1 MKITKTQLK
10 QIIKEEL
17 ETVINENFDYDYRV
31 FDKYFKRP
39 ERSVLKR
46 IEDDADRAFRQN
58 YMFSRANGFFNT
70 DKGNIVAGK
79 IGTGG
84 FIKVSY
90 RDERDPEATADDY
103 RTPSYYKIM
112 SALEDGGFESF
123 KEISVP
129 LSPTEFESAPAPDTT
144 NMTPFAASQARKSR
158 FSK

>member
-1 MKITKTQLK
+1 MKITKSQLK

-17 ETVINENFDYDYRV
+17 GNVTNEKLDYDYRV
-31 FDKYFKRP
+31 FDKFFKRP

-79 IGTGG
+79 TGTGG

-112 SALEDGGFESF
+112 SALEKGGFRRF
-123 KEISVP
+123 TEIRVP
-129 LSPTEFESAPAPDTT
+129 MSPTAFANAPEPDTT
-144 NMTPFAASQARKSR
+144 DMTPFQRRRAVKSR
-158 FSK
+158 F